1 MKYPT
6 CLIFFICVTF
16 NVGAQVKFAPMSL
29 KEKEYSLYTD
39 SLEKK
44 YSHKKKITSD
54 CHLQSLI
61 ALSYFPELE
70 NTRIKFKQKKIKSTA
85 QARPTILSSF
95 RNKKKRKYL
104 IILNKNEQHDAP
116 LYGEFTFNAKVGLIG
131 HELAHISKFTE
142 TGFFKLLKDGIKYRK
157 KEFKSSFE
165 KDTDKRTIE
174 HGLGWQ
180 IYDFSS
186 QLQAKP
192 DVPES
197 YKEYKQ
203 KMYFTSYQ
211 IYDLMQEL
219 GYEM

>member
-1 MKYPT
+1 MKYFIILFL
-6 CLIFFICVTF
+6 LIFTF
-16 NVGAQVKFAPMSL
+16 RSNAQLKFAPISL
-29 KEKEYSLYTD
+29 KDKEYILYTD
-39 SLEKK
+39 SLQKK
-44 YSHKKKITSD
+44 YSQKKKITSD
-54 CHLQSLI
+54 CQLQALI

-70 NTRIKFKQKKIKSTA
+70 NTKIKFKHKKIKSTA
-85 QARPTILSSF
+85 QARPTLLSSF

-104 IILNKNEQHDAP
+104 IILNKNEKHDAP
-116 LYGEFTFNAKVGLIG
+116 LYSEFTFNAKVGLIG

-142 TGFFKLLKDGIKYRK
+142 TGFFKLISEGIKYRK

-192 DVPES
+192 DVPDS

-203 KMYFTSYQ
+203 KMYFTSHQ